1 MARKDKK
8 EQTKT
13 TGKAAHKKSAEYLR
27 KGAKGAKKSR

>member
-1 MARKDKK
+1 MSNKK